1 MVIFHYLHF
10 CKFYLFTFLVI
21 GRKCNRWSPVTI
33 RLGKQHK
40 FTDIYNYFVL
50 SDLCIFSRSPTA
62 YHALKSLGI
71 IQLPCDRTLRGYM
84 YKYSSSPGICEDAL
98 LERAKKYESY
108 KKEQVEAGNLKPVG
122 EGVFIWDEVKVSIT
136 DWEFRLGVKTNSN
149 KITPKVKI

>member
-1 MVIFHYLHF
+1 M
-10 CKFYLFTFLVI
+10 
-21 GRKCNRWSPVTI
+21 SA
-33 RLGKQHK
+33 
-40 FTDIYNYFVL
+40 
-50 SDLCIFSRSPTA
+50 LCIFSRSPTA

-122 EGVFIWDEVKVSIT
+122 EGVLIWDEVKVSIT
-136 DWEFRLGVKTNSN
+136 DWELRLGGKTNSN